1 MHHVRICFTIAGL
14 ALLAGCSDSPAPT
27 AQRSEPPPAPVTGRQ
42 AFQYLYGSSRIW
54 ASDSMPLTIRSLHAA
69 GVTGGKGTAGAWEVV
84 FVSPMNA
91 RARTYTWSAVEAEGL
106 HKGVFPGPQETW
118 HAGGPNQPFSP
129 ALLKVDTPEALD
141 AATKSAAS
149 ASYLN
154 KPGQRPMVD
163 YLLDYE
169 AATRFPNPVWHVL
182 WGGSVS
188 SAEYSVTVDAST
200 GKTVAHD

>member
-1 MHHVRICFTIAGL
+1 MRNVRICFAIAAA
-14 ALLAGCSDSPAPT
+14 ALLAGCSDSPPPAARP
-27 AQRSEPPPAPVTGRQ
+27 AEPPPAPVTGRQ

-54 ASDSMPLTIRSLHAA
+54 APDSMPLTIRSLHAP

-106 HKGVFPGPQETW
+106 HKGVFPGPQEAW

-129 ALLKVDTPEALD
+129 ALLKVDTTEALD
-141 AATKSAAS
+141 AATNAPTSAA
-149 ASYLN
+149 YLN
-154 KPGQRPMVD
+154 KPGQRPVVD
-163 YLLDYE
+163 YLLDFE
-169 AATRFPNPVWHVL
+169 AATRFPNPAWHVL
-182 WGGSVS
+182 WGGTLS

>member
-1 MHHVRICFTIAGL
+1 MHLVRICFAISAV
-14 ALLAGCSDSPAPT
+14 ALLAGCSDSPPPT
-27 AQRSEPPPAPVTGRQ
+27 ARQAEPPPAPVTGRQ

-54 ASDSMPLTIRSLHAA
+54 APDSMPLTIRSLHAP
-69 GVTGGKGTAGAWEVV
+69 GITSGKGTAGAWEVV

-118 HAGGPNQPFSP
+118 HAGGPNQPVSP

-141 AATKSAAS
+141 AATKAPTSEA
-149 ASYLN
+149 YLS
-154 KPGQRPMVD
+154 KPGQRPVVD
-163 YLLDYE
+163 YLLDFE
-169 AATRFPNPVWHVL
+169 AATRFPNPAWHVL
-182 WGGSVS
+182 WGGTLS

>member
-1 MHHVRICFTIAGL
+1 MHHARICFAIAAV

-27 AQRSEPPPAPVTGRQ
+27 TKRSEPPPAPVTGRQ

-54 ASDSMPLTIRSLHAA
+54 APDSMPLTIRSLHAP
-69 GVTGGKGTAGAWEVV
+69 GVTSGKGTAGAWEVV

-118 HAGGPNQPFSP
+118 HPGGPNQPFSP
-129 ALLKVDTPEALD
+129 ALLKVDTPQAFD
-141 AATKSAAS
+141 AATKSAV
-149 ASYLN
+149 SYLS
-154 KPGQRPMVD
+154 KPGQRPLVD
-163 YLLDYE
+163 YLLDFE

-182 WGGSVS
+182 WGGTLS
-188 SAEYSVTVDAST
+188 SAEYSVTVDASS
-200 GKTVAHD
+200 GKVVGHD

>member
-1 MHHVRICFTIAGL
+1 MLYVRICFAIAAM
-14 ALLAGCSDSPAPT
+14 ALLTGCSDSPPPA
-27 AQRSEPPPAPVTGRQ
+27 ARQADPPPVPVTGRQ

-54 ASDSMPLTIRSLHAA
+54 ASDSMPLTIRSLHAP

-84 FVSPMNA
+84 FVSPMIA

-129 ALLKVDTPEALD
+129 ALLKADTPEALD
-141 AATKSAAS
+141 AATQSAAS
-149 ASYLN
+149 ASYLS

-182 WGGSVS
+182 WGGSLS

>member
-1 MHHVRICFTIAGL
+1 MHLVRIYFAIAAV
-14 ALLAGCSDSPAPT
+14 ALLAGCSDSPPPA

-54 ASDSMPLTIRSLHAA
+54 APDSMPLTIRSLHAA
-69 GVTGGKGTAGAWEVV
+69 GVPGGKGTAGAWEVV
-84 FVSPMNA
+84 FVSPANA

-129 ALLKVDTPEALD
+129 ALLKADTPEALD
-141 AATKSAAS
+141 AATKSAAA

-163 YLLDYE
+163 YLLDFE

-182 WGGSVS
+182 WGGTLS
-188 SAEYSVTVDAST
+188 SAEYSITVDANT
-200 GKTVAHD
+200 GKIVAHD